1 MFLARQSQS
10 MGSAMPM
17 QQQQQQPSPS
27 PSPSRLAMN
36 SQTGGLMGQEMAP

>member
-17 QQQQQQPSPS
+17 QQQQQPSPS